1 MFVKF
6 AQDGGRIK
14 EVNQE
19 CKMTKEPINDKIQ
32 VHIPPEAIQQ
42 AIKDT
47 YIPENIRKK
56 KVKKGIVLFWVSIV
70 ISTLAIIISIANYFY
85 MRITFF

>member
-1 MFVKF
+1 
-6 AQDGGRIK
+6 
-14 EVNQE
+14 
-19 CKMTKEPINDKIQ
+19 MTKEPINDKIQ
-32 VHIPPEAIQQ
+32 VYIPPEAIQQ

-56 KVKKGIVLFWVSIV
+56 KVKKGIVLFWVSIA
-70 ISTLAIIISIANYFY
+70 ISTLAIIISIANYMY